1 MRPLQLAHFKLYLEN
16 AIELEAHRHGV
27 FNGSTSPSLQ
37 WPRGATERLCGPLFG
52 SVRIAVPRGSISKL
66 VRNSRTLGFAS
77 LSWTH
82 IASIAVCRPSSRGRT
97 SAARM
102 TARRP
107 RSVASSVATLPTRSL
122 MMSWERARWLAWQ
135 GYGEVII
142 LVLLCRRRSSCAGG
156 GAVTLLRRRRS
167 RYAGGGVVTHRS
179 RAIEVLTHRVGV
191 SIYLVNT

>member
-1 MRPLQLAHFKLYLEN
+1 MR
-16 AIELEAHRHGV
+16 
-27 FNGSTSPSLQ
+27 
-37 WPRGATERLCGPLFG
+37 
-52 SVRIAVPRGSISKL
+52 SIQIHPCL
-66 VRNSRTLGFAS
+66 
-77 LSWTH
+77 
-82 IASIAVCRPSSRGRT
+82 
-97 SAARM
+97 
-102 TARRP
+102 
-107 RSVASSVATLPTRSL
+107 TLPHLFIAYHQPPPFWTLYGHFMLL

-135 GYGEVII
+135 GYGEVVI

>member
-1 MRPLQLAHFKLYLEN
+1 MPTVFTWPYIGGKDDSEEATFRG
-16 AIELEAHRHGV
+16 EL
-27 FNGSTSPSLQ
+27 
-37 WPRGATERLCGPLFG
+37 
-52 SVRIAVPRGSISKL
+52 
-66 VRNSRTLGFAS
+66 
-77 LSWTH
+77 
-82 IASIAVCRPSSRGRT
+82 
-97 SAARM
+97 
-102 TARRP
+102 
-107 RSVASSVATLPTRSL
+107 ASSVATLPTRSL

-135 GYGEVII
+135 GYGEVVI